1 MRKILLAVL
10 TLLTSSPVLA
20 QEECEP
26 RLPLAATPVQAVSSP
41 TAEPW
46 GGYRLVVKFADEVHA
61 RADEDG
67 ALVSRSGADLTA
79 VKALTGHAA
88 FVPLIRL
95 PEAILED
102 LQRRA
107 QQRSGRCQPDL
118 AGMLVVK
125 IPAARTADL
134 RVLGEALQQ
143 LEAVEFCDI
152 EALGVAPPADLP
164 PTTPD
169 LTQYQGYHGPDPGM
183 DMDPAWALEGGT
195 GAGVQVS
202 DCEYAWTAS
211 HEDLN
216 DVDLNLEPGQTIH
229 PDSFEWDFDEHGTA
243 VLGEI
248 VATDDGYGCTGLAPD
263 VDVRTYPEWTMED
276 DFRRVTAI
284 THAIA
289 GSDPGDVVLLEMQAP
304 GAGGDYGPAE
314 LDHAVWTVTRSGVDA
329 GVIVVAAAGNGNQ
342 NLDAGVYA
350 DYMSWG
356 DSGAILV
363 GAGTPT
369 SSHDQTWFSTYGSRV
384 DVQAWGEWVVT
395 TGYGDLGA
403 YGGPTDQDQY
413 YTAEFGGTSSASPM
427 VAAACASLQG
437 ISLAHNGVP
446 LEPAQMRDLLVAT
459 GLPQGSGGHIGP
471 FVQVGAAL
479 RGEGICSCEDADSDG
494 HHAQG
499 CDDPLCLLR
508 SDCDDSSADAHV
520 GLAEVCGDGLDN
532 DCDGAADGAD
542 DACGGTGDD
551 DDLDDDDHSDDDHD
565 HETVPEPF
573 SRPEVAAS
581 CACRAAGR
589 TPTLGAG
596 LILAM
601 LGLAALI
608 RRAS

>member
-1 MRKILLAVL
+1 MHKFLLIAL
-10 TLLTSSPVLA
+10 TLLPSLPVPA
-20 QEECEP
+20 QECEP
-26 RLPLAATPVQAVSSP
+26 RQPLAPTPVRAWSSA

-46 GGYRLVVKFADEVHA
+46 GGYRLVVKFADDVKA

-67 ALVSRSGADLTA
+67 ALVSLSAADLTE
-79 VKALTGHAA
+79 VKALTERVA
-88 FVPLIRL
+88 FSPLIRL
-95 PEAILED
+95 PEATLQD

-107 QQRSGRCQPDL
+107 QRGSGRCQPDL

-125 IPAARTADL
+125 WPDARTGDL
-134 RVLGEALQQ
+134 EALGAALQR
-143 LEAVEFCDI
+143 LEVVEFCDV
-152 EALGVAPPADLP
+152 EALGVAPPTDIP

-169 LTQYQGYHGPDPGM
+169 LTQFQGYHGPDPGL
-183 DMDPAWALEGGT
+183 DMGPARALEGGT

-216 DVDLNLEPGQTIH
+216 DVDLHLEPGQTIH

-248 VATDDGYGCTGLAPD
+248 VASDDGYGCTGLTPD
-263 VDVRTYPEWTMED
+263 VVVRTYPEWTLED

-284 THAIA
+284 TNAIA

-329 GVIVVAAAGNGNQ
+329 GVIVVGAAGNGNQ

-369 SSHDQTWFSTYGSRV
+369 AAHDQTWFSTYGSRV
-384 DVQAWGEWVVT
+384 DVHAWGEWVVT
-395 TGYGDLGA
+395 TGYGDMGA
-403 YGGPTDQDQY
+403 YGGPADADQY

-437 ISLAHNGVP
+437 VSRAHNGVSLDP
-446 LEPAQMRDLLVAT
+446 GQMRDLLVAT
-459 GLPQGSGGHIGP
+459 GIPQGSGGHIGP

-479 RGEGICSCEDADSDG
+479 RGHGICSCADADGDG
-494 HHAQG
+494 HHAEG

-508 SDCDDSSADAHV
+508 SDCDDSTAQAHV

-532 DCDGAADGAD
+532 DCDGAVDGAD
-542 DACGGTGDD
+542 DECGGGDD
-551 DDLDDDDHSDDDHD
+551 DDLDDDDVSDDDHD

-573 SRPEVAAS
+573 SRGDVTAD
-581 CACRAAGR
+581 CACRSAGAPVVPIGAAS
-589 TPTLGAG
+589 
-596 LILAM
+596 LAV
-601 LGLAALI
+601 LGLALLR
-608 RRAS
+608 RRAR